1 MMFKRF
7 MDAIGILWQ
16 ATREETDMAYTLQ
29 ERRDIVNS
37 KMIHSLASL
46 ISAPEL
52 MTIIHALNGD
62 SVQNLASFNRC
73 YNFEFPINGDVI
85 ARLV

>member
-1 MMFKRF
+1 
-7 MDAIGILWQ
+7 
-16 ATREETDMAYTLQ
+16 MAYTLQ

-37 KMIHSLASL
+37 KMINSVTGL
-46 ISAPEL
+46 ISVSEL
-52 MTIIHALNGD
+52 MGIIYALNGD

-73 YNFEFPINGDVI
+73 YDFEFPINGDVI

>member
-1 MMFKRF
+1 
-7 MDAIGILWQ
+7 
-16 ATREETDMAYTLQ
+16 MAYYTLQ

-37 KMIHSLASL
+37 KMINSIASL

-52 MTIIHALNGD
+52 MGIIHALNCD
-62 SVQNLASFNRC
+62 SIQNLASFNAQFE
-73 YNFEFPINGDVI
+73 FEFPINGDLI

>member
-1 MMFKRF
+1 
-7 MDAIGILWQ
+7 
-16 ATREETDMAYTLQ
+16 MAYTLQ

-37 KMIHSLASL
+37 KMINSLTSL
-46 ISAPEL
+46 ISVHEL
-52 MTIIHALNGD
+52 MGIIYALNGE

-73 YNFEFPINGDVI
+73 YDFEFPINGDLI